1 MNMKTILTDCD
12 GVLLD
17 WENTFYDWMKS
28 KGYRQVI
35 NGVYEME
42 VAFGIPK
49 TECKRLIREF
59 NESAWMGFLPA
70 LRDARSGVARLVE
83 NGYQFV
89 CITSLSLD
97 EKAKMLR
104 VSNLKN
110 VFGKNVFLDVVCLDT
125 GADKDEALAPY
136 KDTGMYWLEDKI
148 ENAVCGTKL
157 GLNSILISHAHNK
170 EADNI
175 AGMTRVDTW
184 AEIADVILAKK

>member
-1 MNMKTILTDCD
+1 MKEKIILTDCD

-17 WENTFYDWMKS
+17 WETAFNDWMAS
-28 KGYRQVI
+28 KGHKKVV
-35 NGVYEME
+35 NGVYNMD
-42 VAFGIPK
+42 VAYGL
-49 TECKRLIREF
+49 EHSVCKQMIREF

-110 VFGKNVFLDVVCLDT
+110 VFGKNVFIDVVCLDT
-125 GADKDEALAPY
+125 GADKDEELVKY
-136 KDTGMYWLEDKI
+136 TDSGLWWLEDKP
-148 ENAVCGTKL
+148 ENAECGLKY
-157 GLNSILISHAHNK
+157 GLKPILIKHEHNESHEQAGIEYVTDWK
-170 EADNI
+170 EICDI
-175 AGMTRVDTW
+175 
-184 AEIADVILAKK
+184 ILGD